1 MREYEI
7 VDTNAENIGGCGFCW
22 YKAGSLGHR
31 RKTDWLKERYVEG
44 LRLKVLRSRTFG
56 DIGMIEYAPGNH
68 AWRPVEAEG
77 YLVIHCLM
85 VNGKHKGKGLGTL
98 LLDSCLRDAKKSNCR
113 GVAVVTS
120 SDSLMAG
127 SDFFLK
133 AGFVLEESAPPYEL
147 LVKKLKK
154 AAPDPRFIVQRERLL
169 KRYKKGLTILA
180 ADQCPMV
187 PKWVAEIAEVSR
199 TLGLKPKVVRVRSA
213 EASRELPTPYGMFC
227 ILYDGKLIADR
238 PISARGFM
246 SIMRRHSALAGDLW
260 QQWIA
265 ARRFSSMMRK
275 HAEQSPAGDVR
286 KAAPEE

>member
-7 VDTNAENIGGCGFCW
+7 VDTNAENISSCSFCG
-22 YKAGSLGHR
+22 YKDANSLGHR
-31 RKTDWLKERYVEG
+31 RKTDWLKERYAEG
-44 LRLKVLRSRTFG
+44 LRFKVLRQREFG

-98 LLDSCLRDAKKSNCR
+98 LLDSCLRDARKNRCR

-120 SDSLMAG
+120 SDSFMAR
-127 SDFFLK
+127 SDFFIK
-133 AGFVLEESAPPYEL
+133 AGFVSVECSPPYEL
-147 LVKKLKK
+147 LVKKLRR
-154 AAPDPRFIVQRERLL
+154 AAPDPRFIVDRERLL
-169 KRYKKGLTILA
+169 KRHKNGLTILA

-227 ILYDGKLIADR
+227 ILYDGKLMADR
-238 PISARGFM
+238 PVGAT
-246 SIMRRHSALAGDLW
+246 
-260 QQWIA
+260 
-265 ARRFSSMMRK
+265 RFSNIMSK
-275 HAEQSPAGDVR
+275 IAEPASGKDG
-286 KAAPEE
+286 